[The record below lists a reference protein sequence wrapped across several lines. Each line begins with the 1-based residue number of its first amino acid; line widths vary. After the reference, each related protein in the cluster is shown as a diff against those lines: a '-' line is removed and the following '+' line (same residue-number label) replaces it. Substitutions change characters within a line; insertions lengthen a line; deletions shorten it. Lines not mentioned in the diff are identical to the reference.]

1 MPINVTRVLL
11 FFLLVSAGISA
22 QSELTPP
29 DNEFLN
35 EFIAG
40 DTTATGERAAADRVY
55 VLERGKTYYVRG
67 QFRTQIYPLHIRS
80 AEGDGP
86 RAIIR
91 PSADQEGAINAQM
104 IRVYDDAIFEDVHL
118 DGTPFQEGQVRPFRL
133 IRTEGEGSNLTVR
146 NCILTNAAQA
156 LVRVNRAAGTVL
168 FEDNIVGNMG
178 DISRDNLGNGRVV
191 DARGSSIENLL
202 IEDNT
207 FVNIMDRVVRHRGG
221 SGVIQR
227 MEMNHNTIIN
237 HMGYHGFIE
246 LGNFGDSAI
255 ITNNLVVDGMT
266 MGSDLPDL
274 ERNGEFDSHT
284 ERIDTFNKPV
294 WIGSVP
300 NDSSFFIIN
309 ENIYSVSDAVQG
321 FYDARDIDEGALLT
335 DHIAGKLPDGN
346 VAFEK
351 AAVEVTTSPAP
362 PIDLMNW
369 YWTPLEDGG

>member
-1 MPINVTRVLL
+1 MQINVTRLL
-11 FFLLVSAGISA
+11 ILFLLGTGVITA

-67 QFRTQIYPLHIRS
+67 QFRTQVYPLHIR
-80 AEGDGP
+80 AAAGDGP
-86 RAIIR
+86 RPIIR

-104 IRVYDDAIFEDVHL
+104 IRTYDDAIFEDLHL

-133 IRTEGEGSNLTVR
+133 IRTEGEGSNLIVR

-168 FEDNIVGNMG
+168 LKDNIVGNMG

-191 DARGSSIENLL
+191 DARGSSIEDLH

-227 MEMNHNTIIN
+227 IVMNHNTVIN
-237 HMGYHGFIE
+237 HMGYHGFLE

-274 ERNGEFDSHT
+274 ERNSEFDAHT
-284 ERIDTFNKPV
+284 ERVDTFNKPV
-294 WIGSVP
+294 WIGSIP
-300 NDSSFFIIN
+300 NDSSAFIIN
-309 ENIYSVSDAVQG
+309 ENIYSISDAVQG
-321 FYDARDIDEGALLT
+321 FYDARSLDEGAILT
-335 DHIAGKLPDGN
+335 DHIAGKLPAGN

-351 AAVEVTTSPAP
+351 AAVELMASPAP
-362 PIDLMNW
+362 P
-369 YWTPLEDGG
+369 